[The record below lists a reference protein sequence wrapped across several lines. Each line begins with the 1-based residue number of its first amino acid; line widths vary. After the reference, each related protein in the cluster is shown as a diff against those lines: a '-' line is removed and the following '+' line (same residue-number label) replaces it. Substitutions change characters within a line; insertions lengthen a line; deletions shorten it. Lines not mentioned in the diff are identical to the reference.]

1 MLKRLAFLIIG
12 LFALNTA
19 ANAQQVFVGGASNA
33 NIQFGSGFSFSVN
46 GILGARNLLGPIA
59 VRGDLGL
66 SFDSGGGVGFGL
78 AADFYYPI
86 DVGSLDVYF
95 GAGLGL
101 GVNGG
106 TFGLE
111 LRPLVGI
118 ETRIAPR
125 FALFAEF
132 LPKLLIVPGF
142 QFNGQ
147 IRAGLIYYF

>member
-1 MLKRLAFLIIG
+1 MLKRLMFVVLG
-12 LFALNTA
+12 FFALNTA
-19 ANAQQVFVGGASNA
+19 ANAQQVFIGGASNA
-33 NIQFGSGFSFSVN
+33 DIRFGSGFSFSVN

-66 SFDSGGGVGFGL
+66 SFGGDVAFGL

-86 DVGSLDVYF
+86 NVGTLDVYF

-111 LRPLVGI
+111 VRPLVGI

-132 LPKLLIVPGF
+132 LPRLLLVPGF

-147 IRAGLIYYF
+147 IRAGLLYYF

>member
-1 MLKRLAFLIIG
+1 MLKRLVFLIVG
-12 LFALNTA
+12 FMAFSTA
-19 ANAQQVFVGGASNA
+19 ANAQQVFIGGASNA

-59 VRGDLGL
+59 VRGDLGF

-101 GVNGG
+101 GINSG

-132 LPKLLIVPGF
+132 LPKLLIVPSF
-142 QFNGQ
+142 QFNGV